1 MFLGLREMDKD
12 HTAENIL
19 TATEELLGKFDL
31 SLDSIFKIV
40 TDNGSNVL
48 AAFKDIQIRYLR
60 SFFSEAFPQRISCFA
75 HSLQLVILKF
85 FKDDVIFFSGYKKI
99 MHVVKKV
106 KISPKLKKELHE
118 RCGATVKL
126 PSTTRWGSLIE
137 VIRQFL
143 EVKQSLGEIQSLKTL
158 MPTAEEIHEL
168 QVILQIFRPFVAVL
182 KRIQAEKSYINVA
195 EFICP
200 THLLTTKM
208 VLTNGSDSNAAVAS
222 PSLPLKAKQP
232 ITVPK
237 LRQMKEDKQKI
248 VMLTA
253 YDASFSLLMD
263 QAGVDVILVGDSLGN
278 LIQGEDS
285 TLPVTLPQMVYHT
298 KAVHRGLTRSSASP
312 TVFLIAD
319 MPFLCMQ
326 SVQQAVT
333 AGAALLAEA
342 GAAMI
347 KVEGATDLCL
357 DIIKA
362 LTTRSIPVSGHLGL
376 TPQSVHSLGGYK
388 VQGKEESAAEKLV
401 ADALA
406 VQQAGAQLLV
416 IECVPEK
423 LGQRVSKTLDIPV
436 IGIGAG
442 PQCDGQSYDI
452 LGISGK
458 KYKFTKNFLAETGDG
473 SIFTAIANY
482 VADVREGKFP
492 DDKHSFH

>member
-1 MFLGLREMDKD
+1 M
-12 HTAENIL
+12 
-19 TATEELLGKFDL
+19 
-31 SLDSIFKIV
+31 
-40 TDNGSNVL
+40 
-48 AAFKDIQIRYLR
+48 
-60 SFFSEAFPQRISCFA
+60 
-75 HSLQLVILKF
+75 
-85 FKDDVIFFSGYKKI
+85 
-99 MHVVKKV
+99 VV
-106 KISPKLKKELHE
+106 
-118 RCGATVKL
+118 
-126 PSTTRWGSLIE
+126 
-137 VIRQFL
+137 
-143 EVKQSLGEIQSLKTL
+143 
-158 MPTAEEIHEL
+158 
-168 QVILQIFRPFVAVL
+168 
-182 KRIQAEKSYINVA
+182 
-195 EFICP
+195 
-200 THLLTTKM
+200 
-208 VLTNGSDSNAAVAS
+208 TNGSTNNCS
-222 PSLPLKAKQP
+222 PNHSPKAKHP

-278 LIQGEDS
+278 TIQGEES
-285 TLPVTLPQMVYHT
+285 TLPVTLQQMVYHT
-298 KAVHRGLTRSSASP
+298 KAVHRGLTRNSASP

-333 AGAALLAEA
+333 AGATLLAEA

-388 VQGKEESAAEKLV
+388 VQGKEESAAEKL
-401 ADALA
+401 
-406 VQQAGAQLLV
+406 
-416 IECVPEK
+416 CVPEK
-423 LGQRVSKTLDIPV
+423 LGQRVSKALDIPV

-442 PQCDGQSYDI
+442 PLTDGQLLISYDI

-458 KYKFTKNFLAETGDG
+458 KFKFTKNYLAEAGDG
-473 SIFTAIANY
+473 SISTAIANY
-482 VADVREGKFP
+482 VADVREGTFP

>member
-1 MFLGLREMDKD
+1 
-12 HTAENIL
+12 
-19 TATEELLGKFDL
+19 
-31 SLDSIFKIV
+31 
-40 TDNGSNVL
+40 
-48 AAFKDIQIRYLR
+48 
-60 SFFSEAFPQRISCFA
+60 
-75 HSLQLVILKF
+75 
-85 FKDDVIFFSGYKKI
+85 
-99 MHVVKKV
+99 
-106 KISPKLKKELHE
+106 
-118 RCGATVKL
+118 
-126 PSTTRWGSLIE
+126 
-137 VIRQFL
+137 
-143 EVKQSLGEIQSLKTL
+143 
-158 MPTAEEIHEL
+158 
-168 QVILQIFRPFVAVL
+168 
-182 KRIQAEKSYINVA
+182 
-195 EFICP
+195 
-200 THLLTTKM
+200 M
-208 VLTNGSDSNAAVAS
+208 VLTNGSDANAAVAS

-253 YDASFSLLMD
+253 YDASFSMLMD

-285 TLPVTLPQMVYHT
+285 TLPVTLQQMIYHT
-298 KAVHRGLTRSSASP
+298 KAVHRGLTRSSPSP

-333 AGAALLAEA
+333 AGATLLAEA

-347 KVEGATDLCL
+347 KIYTCVW
-357 DIIKA
+357 
-362 LTTRSIPVSGHLGL
+362 SLGL

-423 LGQRVSKTLDIPV
+423 LGQRLSKTLEIPV

-442 PQCDGQSYDI
+442 PQCDGQVLTSYDI

-458 KYKFTKNFLAETGDG
+458 KYKFTNNFLAETGDG
-473 SIFTAIANY
+473 SISTAIANY